1 MACRTSQIHQTTV
14 SQQKNAVTIRE
25 IIAVYL
31 RLDVYTFDARIMFQ
45 RIHLDFIIKVADVTY
60 DRLIFHF
67 LHVVNANDIDIPRSS
82 HEDITFGAGIFHR
95 YDFETFHSSLQRTD
109 RIDFRHKHTCTIRA
123 H

>member
-67 LHVVNANDIDIPRSS
+67 LHVVNANDIDIPP
-82 HEDITFGAGIFHR
+82 
-95 YDFETFHSSLQRTD
+95 
-109 RIDFRHKHTCTIRA
+109 
-123 H
+123 